1 MQGHVR
7 FPLGNPSLEGHTDHV
22 FQQTHPDLGE
32 HAADVGGNAGWV
44 ASSDDERYRAM
55 QSRDGRFDGW
65 FVVAVHT
72 TGIYCRPSCPATTPK
87 RQNVSFFPA
96 AATAQQRGF
105 RACKRCRPDASPGS
119 PEWNVRADVV
129 ARAMRLIADG
139 AIDRGG
145 VSGLSRRL
153 GYSERHLNR
162 MLTDELGA
170 GPLAIARAQ
179 RAQTARV
186 LIETTTMPMT
196 EIAFAAGFSSIRQ
209 FNDTVREVFAAAPSQ
224 LRAERL
230 RRDRRHRLADT
241 GPGVISLRLPV
252 RLPFDADSVFA
263 FLGARA
269 IPGVESWD
277 GGTLRRTLRLPHG
290 PGLVALRADD
300 GAVAC
305 MLRLA
310 SVADLQTAVQRC
322 RRLLDLDA
330 DPVAVDRHLAS
341 DPALAPLVAARPGLR
356 SPGAVDGAELLVR
369 AILGQ
374 QVSVAGA
381 RTVAGRLAAL
391 VGEPIEFDAVEPVVG
406 LDQADATATN
416 GRPSPLSPSP
426 LSPSLLFPSA
436 EAIASIDPSLLPM
449 PQARRRA
456 LIGAC
461 RALVDGGVVID
472 PGVDRADMR
481 ARLVSL
487 PGIGPWTAQY
497 VAMRALG
504 DPDVFMPT
512 DLGVRRALAHLG
524 HDGSPTAAA
533 ERSLAWSPWRS
544 YALHHLWHSLAPVPV
559 RTRSSDERN
568 S

>member
-1 MQGHVR
+1 M
-7 FPLGNPSLEGHTDHV
+7 L
-22 FQQTHPDLGE
+22 QQPRPDDSPHG
-32 HAADVGGNAGWV
+32 AVGSRSVDVPARL
-44 ASSDDERYRAM
+44 DDERYRAM

-87 RQNVSFFPA
+87 RQNVSFFPT

-139 AIDRGG
+139 VIDRDG
-145 VSGLSRRL
+145 VRGLSRRL

-162 MLTDELGA
+162 LLTDELSA

-186 LIETTTMPMT
+186 LIETTAMPMT
-196 EIAFAAGFSSIRQ
+196 EVAFAAGFTSIRQ
-209 FNDTVREVFAAAPSQ
+209 FNDTVRDVFATAPTQ
-224 LRAERL
+224 LRADRL
-230 RRDRRHRLADT
+230 RRDRRHRLHDP
-241 GPGVISLRLPV
+241 GPGVIVVRLPV
-252 RLPFDADSVFA
+252 RPPFDADGVFG

-269 IPGVESWD
+269 VPGVESWD
-277 GGTLRRTLRLPHG
+277 GRTLRRTLRLPNG
-290 PGLVALRADD
+290 PGLVELRADG

-305 MLRLA
+305 TLRLT

-322 RRLLDLDA
+322 RHLLDLDA
-330 DPVAVDRHLAS
+330 DPAAVDHQLGGDPTLA
-341 DPALAPLVAARPGLR
+341 LLVAARPGLR

-391 VGEPIEFDAVEPVVG
+391 AGDRVDSGPIDSGPVDSGPVDSG
-406 LDQADATATN
+406 PVDSGPVD
-416 GRPSPLSPSP
+416 PSEMGMPAPT
-426 LSPSLLFPSA
+426 LLFPSA
-436 EAIASIDPSLLPM
+436 ESIAAIDPALLPM
-449 PQARRRA
+449 PMARRRA

-461 RALVDGGVVID
+461 QALADGAMVID
-472 PGVDRADMR
+472 RGVDRAEAH
-481 ARLVSL
+481 ARLLEL
-487 PGIGPWTAQY
+487 PGVGPWTAQY

-512 DLGVRRALAHLG
+512 DLGVRHALERQG
-524 HDGSPTAAA
+524 HDGSPRSAA

-544 YALHHLWHSLAPVPV
+544 YAVHHLWRSLASEPVSSTQSIE
-559 RTRSSDERN
+559 RTP
-568 S
+568 